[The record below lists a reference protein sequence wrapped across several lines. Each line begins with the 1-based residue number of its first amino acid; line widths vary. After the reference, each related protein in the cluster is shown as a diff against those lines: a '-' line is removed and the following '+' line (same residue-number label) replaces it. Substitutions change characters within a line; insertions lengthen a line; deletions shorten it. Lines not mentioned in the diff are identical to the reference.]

1 MIALTMTTNLPA
13 SPNKSCFTCK
23 NLKTW
28 DYPGTLEDPPDEGW
42 DCGIKDYE
50 PTELIDEALDE
61 IDEDIDAVRLAKNC
75 QRYEFFDWDAYHK
88 AAADSE
94 AEYDFPDVDPKLC
107 PDAIPYA
114 SYYF

>member
-28 DYPGTLEDPPDEGW
+28 DYPGTLEDPKDSGWECRLLFNEHYISDEVADACKSEEELAIAVAR
-42 DCGIKDYE
+42 DCPLYAYDANVANIGNEIE
-50 PTELIDEALDE
+50 P
-61 IDEDIDAVRLAKNC
+61 
-75 QRYEFFDWDAYHK
+75 
-88 AAADSE
+88 
-94 AEYDFPDVDPKLC
+94 EYAFPDVDPKLC